1 MNENKNVNCAVNGK
15 EMVAVDLK
23 ELLSVYA
30 DMKRMYYMLK
40 TLIATVQQEEKLKQH
55 HRPYLELRREM
66 IGMCEKYLR
75 DLAEIALRS
84 SAPVKSCPIDC
95 CAECE
100 MDKNPDAVKVDKKN
114 NKVVFEM
121 IDDLLVLVE
130 HTDNLR
136 SFVKLLMNGVP
147 LGEVAVAYDD
157 GVARDVSVMVD
168 RWEAY
173 ATAAIAE
180 DIQ

>member
-84 SAPVKSCPIDC
+84 ASPVKSCPMEC
-95 CAECE
+95 CGEHNSE
-100 MDKNPDAVKVDKKN
+100 RTTDKVITDRNT

-121 IDDLLVLVE
+121 LDDLLVLVE

-136 SFVKLLMNGVP
+136 SFVKLLMNGVS

-157 GVARDVSVMVD
+157 GVAQDVSEMID

-173 ATAAIAE
+173 ATEAIAE

>member
-1 MNENKNVNCAVNGK
+1 
-15 EMVAVDLK
+15 
-23 ELLSVYA
+23 
-30 DMKRMYYMLK
+30 
-40 TLIATVQQEEKLKQH
+40 
-55 HRPYLELRREM
+55 
-66 IGMCEKYLR
+66 
-75 DLAEIALRS
+75 
-84 SAPVKSCPIDC
+84 
-95 CAECE
+95 
-100 MDKNPDAVKVDKKN
+100 
-114 NKVVFEM
+114 M

-136 SFVKLLMNGVP
+136 SFVKLLMNGVS
-147 LGEVAVAYDD
+147 LGEVVVAYDD